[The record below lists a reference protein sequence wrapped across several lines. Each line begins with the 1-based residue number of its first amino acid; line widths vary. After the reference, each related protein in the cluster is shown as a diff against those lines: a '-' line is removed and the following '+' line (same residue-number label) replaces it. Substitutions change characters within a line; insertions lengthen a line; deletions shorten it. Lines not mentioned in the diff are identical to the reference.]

1 MARIRLFLF
10 RGLLLCFLVV
20 GIGVGGTLGV
30 LRLLRWYEGKQL
42 AQAERALQ
50 KGDLRGARIWLDELL
65 QSTPDH
71 VLACR
76 LMADVQDASGSPDSL
91 QWRRRAVQ
99 AAPESLHDR
108 LLLVLSAL
116 RHGNLALAQE
126 SLKVAADPGRA
137 TALYQSLAAW
147 AALVA
152 QRTVEAEGHF
162 EEAVH
167 LEPANPLLQL
177 NLAAME
183 LRSSVATTRAK
194 GLATL
199 ESLRTVPPVRV
210 RALRALFAEASRRRD
225 WDRALALG
233 AELQADAAA
242 VMADRLAYLDLL
254 KRRDP
259 EVQKDYLARLQ
270 ERVGAEPADAAQ
282 LIGWMK
288 DNVPIRN
295 VLRWCRGLPPT
306 TRADLEVTMATA
318 EACVKARDWDALQL
332 LVKDANWGRADHHR
346 LALLARVLR
355 EQKSEFASGM
365 QWNAALKSA
374 GRRPEALHELADL
387 ADAWSWDAEA
397 QQALWT
403 LARGRDHPEE
413 ALSRLYER
421 YQKTLDTQGLY
432 RVLARTL
439 ELNPENVTARNHFAL
454 LSLLLK
460 LDVSR
465 ARVTAKELHDR
476 EPTNPHFAATYAYA
490 LHVQGRTAEAVRV
503 MDELQPEQLAQPAIA
518 AYYGLILAG
527 GGQAER
533 ATKYLLL
540 GGKAAL
546 LPEEKALVTATLQ
559 TLTEKVKVMP

>member
-1 MARIRLFLF
+1 VARIRSFLT
-10 RGLLLCFLVV
+10 RGLVLLLLL
-20 GIGVGGTLGV
+20 GGVGLGGTVGF

-65 QSTPDH
+65 HTAPDH
-71 VLACR
+71 PLACR

-108 LLLVLSAL
+108 LLLALSAL
-116 RHGNLALAQE
+116 RHGNLVLAQE
-126 SLKVAADPGRA
+126 SLKVAADPGRR
-137 TALYQSLAAW
+137 TAFYQSLAAW
-147 AALVA
+147 AALSA
-152 QRTVEAEGHF
+152 RRMVEAEGHF
-162 EEAVH
+162 EEAVQ
-167 LEPANPLLQL
+167 LDPADPLLRL
-177 NLAAME
+177 NLAMMQ
-183 LRSSVATTRAK
+183 LRSPVAASRAE

-199 ESLRTVPPVRV
+199 ERLRLVPAVRV
-210 RALRALFAEASRRRD
+210 RALRALFAEAGRRRD

-242 VMADRLAYLDLL
+242 VITDRLAYLDLL

-259 EVQKDYLARLQ
+259 EAQKDYLARLQ
-270 ERVGAEPADAAQ
+270 ERVGAEPSDAAQ
-282 LIGWMK
+282 LIHWMK
-288 DNVPIRN
+288 DNVPARN
-295 VLRWCRGLPPT
+295 VLRWCRGLPPA

-318 EACVKARDWDALQL
+318 EVCVKAGDWDALQS
-332 LVKDANWGRADHHR
+332 LVKNANWGRADHHR

-374 GRRPEALHELADL
+374 GRRPEALHELAEL
-387 ADAWSWDAEA
+387 ADAWGWDAEA

-465 ARVTAKELHDR
+465 ARATARELHER

-503 MDELQPEQLAQPAIA
+503 MDDLQPEQLAQPAIA

-527 GGQAER
+527 AGQSER
-533 ATKYLLL
+533 ATHYLLL
-540 GGKAAL
+540 AGRAAL

-559 TLTEKVKVMP
+559 TLTDKVKVMP